1 MPPRVPEGLDWI
13 PATDDPARPEY
24 LEVAFDGEGQVY
36 LRENLHPEKVVIT
49 TERKWDAFV
58 LGVKAG
64 EFDHFVEG
72 IDEEEEPA
80 GREG

>member
-1 MPPRVPEGLDWI
+1 MPPRVPEGMDWI
-13 PATDDPARPEY
+13 PATDDLTLPEY
-24 LEVAFDGEGQVY
+24 LEIAFDGNGNVY
-36 LRENLHPEKVVIT
+36 LRENTHPDKVVIT

-72 IDEEEEPA
+72 IEEGTEE
-80 GREG
+80 